1 MNKEEIENR
10 IKELEEKKLN
20 KKLNTKIKEML
31 SFIGFILSSL
41 GAVGYFI
48 TIMTLV
54 LGASGLQ
61 FELIGK
67 DGIFFI
73 IGFTF
78 GLVIRSGFYIQGITY
93 AKQEF
98 KEVISNYHNLIVT
111 GTKEK
116 KRQSFEFKLGF
127 EIFRTTV
134 MQFITYGI
142 GTMGLI
148 YLAGFSGMNNSVYIW
163 NAISN
168 LFMFT
173 GFGFLA
179 LNSSYEKYIIYK
191 IPRIKEKIRV
201 IEKELANEKVP
212 SNVTTD
218 INTSDNVMTKPPQD
232 DFVIYKPQQNIKEA

>member
-1 MNKEEIENR
+1 MDEQEIKKKIE
-10 IKELEEKKLN
+10 ELESKKLN
-20 KKLNTKIKEML
+20 RKLNNKIKEML
-31 SFIGFILSSL
+31 SFIGFILSVL
-41 GAVGYFI
+41 GGIGYFI
-48 TIMTLV
+48 TILVLV
-54 LGASGLQ
+54 LGAGELQ

-73 IGFTF
+73 IGFMF

-93 AKQEF
+93 AKEEF
-98 KEVISNYHNLIVT
+98 KTVISEYHNLIVT
-111 GTKEK
+111 GTREK
-116 KRQSFEFKLGF
+116 RTQSFEFKLGF

-134 MQFITYGI
+134 LQFLTYGI

-148 YLAGFSGMNNSVYIW
+148 YLAGFSGMNNGVYIG

-179 LNSSYEKYIIYK
+179 LNSAYEKFIIYK

-201 IEKELANEKVP
+201 LKQEVVNEEVP
-212 SNVTTD
+212 RNVNDD
-218 INTSDNVMTKPPQD
+218 ISPSDNFALEQLT
-232 DFVIYKPQQNIKEA
+232 

>member
-1 MNKEEIENR
+1 MNEEDIKQK
-10 IKELEEKKLN
+10 IKELEAKNLRHKLN
-20 KKLNTKIKEML
+20 SKIKEILSFVGFML
-31 SFIGFILSSL
+31 SVLGGIGY
-41 GAVGYFI
+41 VI
-48 TIMTLV
+48 TIMILTL
-54 LGASGLQ
+54 GTGNLQ

-93 AKQEF
+93 AKEEF
-98 KEVISNYHNLIVT
+98 KSVILEYHSLIVT

-134 MQFITYGI
+134 LQFLIYGI
-142 GTMGLI
+142 GTVGLI
-148 YLAGFSGMNNSVYIW
+148 YLAGFSGMNNGVYIG

-179 LNSSYEKYIIYK
+179 LNSAYEKYIIYK
-191 IPRIKEKIRV
+191 IPRIKEEIRV
-201 IEKELANEKVP
+201 LKLKEVKNEE
-212 SNVTTD
+212 NVIDTNNVAD
-218 INTSDNVMTKPPQD
+218 NDNVELPETD
-232 DFVIYKPQQNIKEA
+232 